1 MKQFTLLFVSLIV
14 ALLWFLFPQQA
25 VSLSPQDPTTTD
37 AFIYEE
43 AQTVYLGNLARQANG
58 VPPLRWNNQLSQ
70 AARWFAWDSVENRPE
85 PYCGHQDT
93 NGQWPGDRAR
103 IFGYLG
109 FAGAENAFCGWVT
122 PQQAIDGW
130 MNSPGHRA
138 NLLDPN
144 SREAGLGFYRRT
156 SDGRGYVAQGFGT
169 DAVFPPVVIENEALN
184 VNSTSV
190 NLYIYDRTSG
200 GGFAGL
206 GPATQMMVSNNRCFD
221 GASWEPYSAQK
232 AWTLTTGMGWRTVYV
247 KTEDSLGRTS
257 TVSDTIYLG
266 SNLPVSELSLEQASS
281 RQDTVT
287 IYDLDGGGL
296 NQMQFSQNW
305 AADDT
310 FVTFGLNWGN
320 GVRVNDTAALGG
332 TAFRLY
338 PGNGESNAWVWT
350 TEFIKSTPMVAYV
363 RLKVNNNSSTSEVA
377 RFGIS
382 GGGVEYG
389 PLSLR
394 GIDFAAANQ
403 YQEFLLPFTYHDD
416 PNNVFLIFNFW
427 RSGSTDV
434 YVDAVRIFT
443 APVPVTSPFTWE
455 VPGDNYRGQGIGVRY
470 TNGTQFSA
478 ISEAHLY
485 PDGLVATPSSL
496 LFLGDP
502 TGQASP
508 PQAIHVWNGGC
519 VPVNWQANETAPW
532 LFTQQ
537 NGDSLE
543 VWVDAAGMAIGSY
556 TANVTI
562 TAPGVPDVV
571 IPITLQVVAEVHTTY
586 MPMVRRTP

>member
-1 MKQFTLLFVSLIV
+1 MRQFTFFLITLIV
-14 ALLWFLFPQQA
+14 AVLLLNFPQQA
-25 VSLSPQDPTTTD
+25 NSLVPQNPTTTD

-43 AQTVYLGNLARQANG
+43 AQTVYLGNLARQDNG

-93 NGQWPGDRAR
+93 NGQWPSDRAR

-109 FAGAENAFCGWVT
+109 GAGAENAFCGWVT

-144 SREAGLGFYRRT
+144 SREIGLGFYRRT
-156 SDGRGYVAQGFGT
+156 SDGRGYVAQAFGT
-169 DAVFPPVVIENEALN
+169 DRVFPPVVIENEALN
-184 VNSTSV
+184 VTSANV
-190 NLYIYDRTSG
+190 NLYIYDRANG

-221 GASWEPYSAQK
+221 GASWEPYSASK
-232 AWTLTTGMGWRTVYV
+232 NWLLAEGAGWRTVYV
-247 KTEDSLGRTS
+247 KTEDGLERTS
-257 TVSDTIYLG
+257 VVSDTVYLG
-266 SNLPVSELSLEQASS
+266 SNLPVNDLSLTQASS

-287 IYDLDGGGL
+287 IYGLDGSGL
-296 NQMQFSQNW
+296 NQMQFSQDW

-310 FVTFGLNWGN
+310 FSTFGLNWGN
-320 GVRVNDTAALGG
+320 GERVNDSDALGG

-350 TEFIKSTPMVAYV
+350 TEFIKDMPMVAYV
-363 RLKVNNNSSTSEVA
+363 RLKVNNNSSGSEVA
-377 RFGIS
+377 RFSVS
-382 GGGVEYG
+382 GGGVDYG

-394 GIDFAAANQ
+394 GIDFDMANQ
-403 YQEFLLPFTYHDD
+403 YQEFLLPFTYHND

-427 RSGSTDV
+427 RSGNADV

-443 APVPVTSPFTWE
+443 APVPVTSPYTWE
-455 VPGDNYRGQGIGVRY
+455 IPGDNYRGQGIKVRY

-478 ISEAHLY
+478 ISEAHLS
-485 PDGLVATPSSL
+485 PDNLVATPASL
-496 LFLGDP
+496 VFVADS
-502 TGQASP
+502 TGQSSSP
-508 PQAIHVWNGGC
+508 QTLYVWSEGC
-519 VPVNWQANETAPW
+519 TSIDWQANEEAPW
-532 LFTQQ
+532 LFTQKD
-537 NGDSLE
+537 GDLLQ
-543 VWVDAAGMAIGSY
+543 VWVNATGMATGSY
-556 TANVTI
+556 TADVTL
-562 TAPGVPDVV
+562 TASELNIVVPIALLVV
-571 IPITLQVVAEVHTTY
+571 DEVY
-586 MPMVRRTP
+586 LVYLPMVQGAP